1 MNATNDEN
9 LIPLCITE
17 DGVHEAL
24 IASALEE
31 AEIEYVVQGYHD
43 EAFDGLFEK
52 TQGHSRILV
61 LEEDETEAREIVSH
75 IPNPKNEE
83 GDVAD

>member
-1 MNATNDEN
+1 MNSTNEN
-9 LIPLCITE
+9 LVPLCIAE
-17 DGVHEAL
+17 DEVHEAL
-24 IASALEE
+24 IVSALEE
-31 AEIEYVVQGYHD
+31 AEIEFVVQGYHD

-61 LEEDETEAREIVSH
+61 LEEDEPAARELVSH